1 MNEAAPI
8 GRNEIGRAW
17 THKLAT
23 IELWAAISMFVV
35 ATLILAAA
43 LDIPLILG
51 AT

>member
-1 MNEAAPI
+1 MSEAAPI
-8 GRNEIGRAW
+8 GENEIGPQW
-17 THKLAT
+17 THKLGA

-35 ATLILAAA
+35 ATLILASA

>member
-1 MNEAAPI
+1 MSEAAPI
-8 GRNEIGRAW
+8 GENEIGRAW
-17 THKLAT
+17 THKLGT

-35 ATLILAAA
+35 ATLILASA